1 MTSTPKKRGKL
12 SLDEEVFIAANA
24 SKMSIADIAFK
35 LNRTTDPIE
44 RYITENNIPS
54 IDQIDNLN
62 EEYEVL
68 AASLKKKIYWKELE
82 NQLDKDELKYFA
94 GMWVDFM
101 IQFKQDVLASEE
113 YQIKQLI
120 ILEILTNRLMRKRLL
135 AKNDIER
142 LAKELEKEYALP
154 DSSRD
159 ANKCAVL
166 EGQLSLAKTADSNM
180 TNEQNKLAQ
189 DIKSL
194 YKDLKAT
201 RDQRFS
207 KVESGEKTF
216 MTLLKDMYN
225 EEIRRKE
232 GEAAELMRIATQK
245 KKIEMED
252 YHQFGDNVLD
262 MPFLTPEAVLRHSKE
277 EEEHDEKIRNEQKQE
292 DKE

>member
-12 SLDEEVFIAANA
+12 SLDEEVFIATNA

-35 LNRTTDPIE
+35 LNRTVEPIE
-44 RYITENNIPS
+44 RYLELNNIPS
-54 IDQIDNLN
+54 IDKVDNLD
-62 EEYEVL
+62 EEYEILL
-68 AASLKKKIYWKELE
+68 AKLKKKIYWKELE
-82 NQLDKDELKYFA
+82 NQLDKDELNYFA

-101 IQFKQDVLASEE
+101 KQFNEDVLTSEE

-135 AKNDIER
+135 AKKDIER
-142 LAKELEKEYALP
+142 LSKSLEDEYALP
-154 DSSRD
+154 MANRD
-159 ANKCAVL
+159 MAQIALL
-166 EGQLSLAKTADSNM
+166 EGQLALAKTADSNM

-201 RDQRFS
+201 RDQRFN

-225 EEIRRKE
+225 EEVRRKE
-232 GEAAELMRIATQK
+232 GEAAELMRIATERK
-245 KKIEMED
+245 KKELQQ
-252 YHQFGDNVLD
+252 YHQYGDNMLD
-262 MPFLTPEAVLRHSKE
+262 MPFLTPEGVL
-277 EEEHDEKIRNEQKQE
+277 EQKQ
-292 DKE
+292 KEEKHEEVQNEEG